1 MSRYLNYG
9 ETAVRPGNY
18 FNYDKKGNEPAAG
31 ASDGITAVLFKSN
44 WGPLNKAII
53 RTADEG
59 YAGDFGTGGTTNV
72 IALTYE
78 GGTREA
84 ILVRIG
90 TGGTAATVTLKNNA
104 ATPADAVKFTAKY
117 VGSRAFT
124 ISVRDSISDENLR
137 ECIIYDGTAE
147 FEKAEFTKSDT
158 DEVAAL
164 VAAFADSEN
173 FIVAKASES
182 ASGKL
187 ATVTQSAFT
196 AGTDPTASTT
206 EYSAGFS
213 VLDQYEQNC
222 VIVDTSDYAVI
233 ALMNAYVQRMFNAG
247 KNVIGVGGE
256 NKTVALETR
265 MQHAAACN
273 ANNMVYVLNG
283 NLDHAIYGTIDGYQT
298 AAKIAGMISGTSC
311 KFSLTHTVLSS
322 ITALNELLSEGDIKN
337 GELSGCLVLTLNST
351 RQVWIDSA
359 ITTLVT
365 LAANQDSGWKKI
377 RRTKTRFELLTRA
390 NNTVDEMIGK
400 VDNDPAGRIAIM
412 DAIRTIGV
420 AMIGEGK
427 IQYIKVTEDAAH
439 PAEGDSCWFIIDV
452 IDKDSAEHIYLRYLF
467 RYSTQVLEETA

>member
-1 MSRYLNYG
+1 MARYLNYG

-18 FNYDKKGNEPAAG
+18 FNIDKKGNEPSTG
-31 ASDGITAVLFKSN
+31 ASDGVTAVLFKAN
-44 WGPLNKAII
+44 WGPLNKAIV

-59 YAGDFGTGGTTNV
+59 YAGIFGTGGTTDI

-90 TGGTAATVTLKNNA
+90 TGGTAATVTLKNTA
-104 ATPADAVKFTAKY
+104 DTPADAVTFTAKY

-124 ISVRDSISDENLR
+124 VSIRDSISDSALR

-147 FEKAEFTKSDT
+147 FEKVEFTKGG

-164 VAAFADSEN
+164 VAAFADSDN
-173 FIVAKASES
+173 FTVAKVGSVT
-182 ASGKL
+182 GTL

-196 AGTDPTASTT
+196 AGTDPTTTTTDYST
-206 EYSAGFS
+206 GFG

-222 VIVDTSDYAVI
+222 VIFDSSDYAVI
-233 ALMNAYVQRMFNAG
+233 SLANAYVQRMFNAG
-247 KNVIGVGGE
+247 KNVIAVCGE
-256 NKTVALETR
+256 EKTVNLETR

-273 ANNMVYVLNG
+273 ASNMVYVLNG
-283 NLDHAIYGTIDGYQT
+283 NLDHGVYGTIDGYKT

-311 KFSLTHTVLSS
+311 KYSLTHTVLSN
-322 ITALNELLSEGDIKN
+322 ITAMNELLSESEIKN
-337 GELSGCLVLTLNST
+337 GELSGCLVLTLNAT
-351 RQVWIDSA
+351 RQVWIDAA

-390 NNTVDEMIGK
+390 NTTVDQMVGK
-400 VDNDPAGRIAIM
+400 VDNDAAGRIAIM
-412 DAIRTIGV
+412 DAIRDVGE
-420 AMIGEGK
+420 AMKGEGK
-427 IQYIKVTEDAAH
+427 IQYIDVTEDAAH

-452 IDKDSAEHIYLRYLF
+452 IDKDSAEHLYLRYLF
-467 RYSTQVLEETA
+467 RYSTQVPE